1 MSELALVPGVA
12 PSPPSG
18 LKGRQRVAA
27 LLIAIGPEKAGEVLK
42 HLSDGEVQALSAE
55 MANMRKIPADMT
67 AAVLDEL
74 VMTVSADEQ
83 AALGGVDFT
92 RAALEASM
100 GKQRADE
107 VLEQLAARDGARPFA
122 FLRKTPP
129 DQIVAFLSE
138 EPPQP
143 IPLA

>member
-1 MSELALVPGVA
+1 MNELALVPGGEA
-12 PSPPSG
+12 PVVPSG

-27 LLIAIGPEKAGEVLK
+27 LLIALGPEKAGEVLK

-55 MANMRKIPADMT
+55 MT

-74 VMTVSADEQ
+74 VMTVSSDEQ

-107 VLEQLAARDGARPFA
+107 VLEQLA
-122 FLRKTPP
+122 
-129 DQIVAFLSE
+129 
-138 EPPQP
+138 
-143 IPLA
+143 